1 MMVSARKRHGD
12 ETLAE
17 GHPAPTSGGGDPA
30 EEEGLDVV
38 LVLDDLLRDVN
49 GEVVLFND
57 SGMRTVGL
65 VTAAAVVDD
74 GTVGRHVTA
83 DGVDVAGFRFYLFEG
98 GLKLFYPPDLDLLL
112 IRDRKPPR

>member
-1 MMVSARKRHGD
+1 MNGAPAGMAAGESLV
-12 ETLAE
+12 E
-17 GHPAPTSGGGDPA
+17 GVHRG
-30 EEEGLDVV
+30 
-38 LVLDDLLRDVN
+38 LLRDVN

-65 VTAAAVVDD
+65 VTASAVVDD